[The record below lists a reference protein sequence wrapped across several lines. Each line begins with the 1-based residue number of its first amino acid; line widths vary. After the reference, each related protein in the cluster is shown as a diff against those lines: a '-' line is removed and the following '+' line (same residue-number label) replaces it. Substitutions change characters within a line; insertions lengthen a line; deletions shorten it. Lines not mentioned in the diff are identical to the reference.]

1 MSTTIEAKIETIIS
15 GLGIATDALRRCYG
29 NRGINASGVD
39 LNEPWLRDLHFPR
52 MGRTCW
58 GTSGLYEKTLNS
70 FFRIRT
76 CTVSCLSGL
85 AAIILSAL
93 SLSFEHSKDGKT
105 DNDY

>member
-52 MGRTCW
+52 MGRTC
-58 GTSGLYEKTLNS
+58 
-70 FFRIRT
+70 IRT

-85 AAIILSAL
+85 EAIILSAL
-93 SLSFEHSKDGKT
+93 SLSF
-105 DNDY
+105 